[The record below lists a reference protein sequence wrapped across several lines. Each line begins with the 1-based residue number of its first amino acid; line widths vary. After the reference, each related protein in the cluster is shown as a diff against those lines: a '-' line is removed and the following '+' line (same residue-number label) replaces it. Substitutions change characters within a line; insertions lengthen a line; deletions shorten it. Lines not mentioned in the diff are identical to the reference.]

1 MPLAAITREQFAAKT
16 WRHASSYAFAA
27 QYNILPVTVAE
38 LTKLVPVMP
47 LGFVK
52 AEGGFQLVAITSLQP
67 GINCFVAPDGSWIGD
82 YIPAAIRA
90 YPFQLVKPQDRDE
103 PVLCFD
109 MDSGLLGEAGLG
121 EAFFEGDGPSP
132 AIKDALTLLSDMER
146 SRAQARPTIEALEA
160 AELIQPWALKLQQGE
175 QTVAVEGLF
184 RIDETALNTLPDE
197 AYLTLRKPGALP
209 LVYGQLF
216 SMNQLGMLSKAA
228 EMGAR
233 IAAQAKAEIA
243 SALHSSQRRSDG
255 VGDLGF
261 KLSEGGTFKFS

>member
-1 MPLAAITREQFAAKT
+1 MKLTAITREQFAAKT

-52 AEGGFQLVAITSLQP
+52 AEGG
-67 GINCFVAPDGSWIGD
+67 
-82 YIPAAIRA
+82 
-90 YPFQLVKPQDRDE
+90 FQLVKPQDRDE

-146 SRAQARPTIEALEA
+146 SRAQARPT
-160 AELIQPWALKLQQGE
+160 Q
-175 QTVAVEGLF
+175 
-184 RIDETALNTLPDE
+184 
-197 AYLTLRKPGALP
+197 
-209 LVYGQLF
+209 
-216 SMNQLGMLSKAA
+216 
-228 EMGAR
+228 
-233 IAAQAKAEIA
+233 
-243 SALHSSQRRSDG
+243 
-255 VGDLGF
+255 
-261 KLSEGGTFKFS
+261 